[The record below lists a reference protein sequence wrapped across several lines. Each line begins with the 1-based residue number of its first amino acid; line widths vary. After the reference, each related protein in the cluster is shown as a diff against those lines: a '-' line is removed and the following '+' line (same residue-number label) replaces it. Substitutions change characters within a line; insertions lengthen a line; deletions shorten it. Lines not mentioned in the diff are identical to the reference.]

1 MVTLLKEPKKQ
12 RSSDTDDQNANE
24 DCKKPTFKTIS
35 FTTLELFKFTI
46 GMGDLEFTEEYEY
59 KHIFYVL
66 IISYLVLTY
75 ILLLNMLIALMSE
88 TVNKMSEESTNI
100 WKLQVYLQWSMCL
113 FCTYICA
120 SLDLKETGKLI
131 SQCLMHNAH
140 VLCFPSVPLLSWI
153 WRDTHAG

>member
-1 MVTLLKEPKKQ
+1 MTLLKEPKKGN
-12 RSSDTDDQNANE
+12 STDTDNQSSTE
-24 DCKKPTFKTIS
+24 GCKKPTYKSIS

-46 GMGDLEFTEEYEY
+46 GMGDLEFTEEYEN

-100 WKLQVYLQWSMCL
+100 WKLQVYL
-113 FCTYICA
+113 
-120 SLDLKETGKLI
+120 
-131 SQCLMHNAH
+131 
-140 VLCFPSVPLLSWI
+140 PSVL
-153 WRDTHAG
+153 